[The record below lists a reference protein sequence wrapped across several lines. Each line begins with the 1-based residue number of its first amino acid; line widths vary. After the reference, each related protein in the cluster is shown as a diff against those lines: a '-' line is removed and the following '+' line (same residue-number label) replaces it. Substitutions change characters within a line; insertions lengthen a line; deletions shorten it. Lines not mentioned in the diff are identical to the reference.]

1 MRSFVLITYVALSTL
16 STLQSALIFRH
27 MSLKPPGHSTVI
39 DTLLQDFFVVLTFNN
54 TLMSTVALL
63 GSLVSLPY
71 WLLALFVVTVR
82 LTVLLMLLQWLAT
95 SLVRYGYIFHWS
107 IFVDLE
113 DGMIIRVA
121 RGFSA
126 LLSAGFLAVE
136 RLLNGDVD
144 IVTQYKVFI
153 RERAQQFRLR
163 KIDCHVIRTTTQHPL
178 MIVSCP
184 VADRP
189 GHTEE

>member
-107 IFVDLE
+107 FFVDLE
-113 DGMIIRVA
+113 DGTIIRVA
-121 RGFSA
+121 RGFCA
-126 LLSAGFLAVE
+126 LLAAGFFAAE

-144 IVTQYKVFI
+144 IVTQFKVLI
-153 RERAQQFRLR
+153 TEIARLRLR
-163 KIDCHVIRTTTQHPL
+163 KKVPNWFA
-178 MIVSCP
+178 M
-184 VADRP
+184 
-189 GHTEE
+189 